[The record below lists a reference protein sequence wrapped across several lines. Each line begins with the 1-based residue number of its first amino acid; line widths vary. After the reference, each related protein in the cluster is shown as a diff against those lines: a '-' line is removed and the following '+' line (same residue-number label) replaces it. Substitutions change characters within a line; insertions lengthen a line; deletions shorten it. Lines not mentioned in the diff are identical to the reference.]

1 MCIEK
6 SGDKFLISQIAQ
18 IAIIALKDVV
28 NKSLAKQ
35 RITHMLIKPS
45 ASFNDRREIAKVDQ
59 NSQEDSSEP
68 VESAA
73 KLDNGP

>member
-1 MCIEK
+1 
-6 SGDKFLISQIAQ
+6 
-18 IAIIALKDVV
+18 
-28 NKSLAKQ
+28 
-35 RITHMLIKPS
+35 MLIKPS